1 MPPRDA
7 RVVRNDDEPTIAVAL
22 YATDEGAQQRLA
34 TLIADRRVRL
44 VGAAS
49 DANALQ
55 ELLAGAPADTLLL
68 ISRDQLDVLLRGD
81 PGAGATDPAP
91 GDGTALT
98 PRELNVLA
106 ALADGA
112 PNKTIARRLGISFHT
127 VKFHVASILDKLDA
141 DSRTEAVAEAARRGL
156 VML

>member
-7 RVVRNDDEPTIAVAL
+7 RVTRKDDESAIAVAL
-22 YATDEGAQQRLA
+22 YATDEATQQRLA
-34 TLIADRRVRL
+34 TLIADSRVRL
-44 VGAAS
+44 VGSAS
-49 DANALQ
+49 DPDGLQ
-55 ELLAGAPADTLLL
+55 ELLASAPADTMLL
-68 ISRDQLDVLLRGD
+68 ISRDQLDALMHGD
-81 PGAGATDPAP
+81 SGTGTTEPAP

-112 PNKTIARRLGISFHT
+112 PNKMIARRLGISFHT

>member
-1 MPPRDA
+1 MAPRDA
-7 RVVRNDDEPTIAVAL
+7 RTPRPEDEPAIAIAL
-22 YATDEGAQQRLA
+22 YAADEATRQRLA
-34 TLIADRRVRL
+34 ALIADGRVRL
-44 VGAAS
+44 VGAAA
-49 DANALQ
+49 DPDTLQ
-55 ELLAGAPADTLLL
+55 ELLANAPADTMLLL
-68 ISRDQLDVLLRGD
+68 SRNQLEVLLRGD

-91 GDGTALT
+91 SDGAALT
-98 PRELNVLA
+98 PRELEVLA

-112 PNKTIARRLGISFHT
+112 PNKMIARRLGISFHT